1 MITNEREI
9 RIALQAML
17 ACALAFY
24 GLWGCASVVVLLML
38 PWRPLLAAGLYLVQ
52 PIVDWRVRKTRVRHE
67 KGIAQLEGEL
77 EVMLPEPR
85 GSLRPAAEANLTKPD
100 PPLELPAAPR
110 GLEPLRVNAAAR
122 TSLKEIPETA
132 CDLSAALAIPPAIR
146 THLQALPQ
154 GVFSNMVLE
163 VEAVTF
169 HEEIAEA
176 TVRFHSSSVSGLV
189 IRRRYLLRKRN
200 GQWQVESRQ
209 PANGTN
215 HAADAPKPSEPPSL
229 QL

>member
-24 GLWGCASVVVLLML
+24 GLWGCALVVVLLML
-38 PWRPLLAAGLYLVQ
+38 PWRPLLAVGLYLVQ
-52 PIVDWRVRKTRVRHE
+52 PIVDWRVRKACVRHE

-77 EVMLPEPR
+77 GVLPEPR
-85 GSLRPAAEANLTKPD
+85 GSVRPDAEANLTTLA

-110 GLEPLRVNAAAR
+110 SLESLRANGAAG
-122 TSLKEIPETA
+122 TTLKEIPGTA
-132 CDLSAALAIPPAIR
+132 RDLSAALAIPPAIR

-169 HEEIAEA
+169 HEEMAEA
-176 TVRFHSSSVSGLV
+176 TVKFHSSSVSGLV
-189 IRRRYLLRKRN
+189 IRRRYLLRKCD
-200 GQWQVESRQ
+200 G
-209 PANGTN
+209 
-215 HAADAPKPSEPPSL
+215 
-229 QL
+229 